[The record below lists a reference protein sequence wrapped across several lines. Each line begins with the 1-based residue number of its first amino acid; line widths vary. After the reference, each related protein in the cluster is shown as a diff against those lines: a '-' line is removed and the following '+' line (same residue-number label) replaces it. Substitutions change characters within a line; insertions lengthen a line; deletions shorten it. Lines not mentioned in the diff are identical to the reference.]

1 MSTLDNTQPDNDD
14 TADTGAT
21 VYDLSAH
28 RTAPVLEPGAAV
40 EPRIFDGEIVSD
52 KANAA
57 LDARVERGELV
68 LSRAARTTAVVVRTS
83 RTVAD
88 GTVRVVRDER
98 THRVAKAL
106 GRNVFVYIPAGAV
119 KVAQRLWE
127 SQTSARYERMMRQAE
142 LAGDLDKVG
151 EWEARRE
158 QERERRHR
166 RRQAMLNAPV
176 AIARATAVSIVTVTV
191 LLLLLGIV
199 LAVSSGEFVQVL
211 APIAAVID
219 AIAWLVWLASVLV
232 LPLAVAVP
240 TVGLGVLWNIGRKA
254 DVPTWLAPAR
264 QARDNAPPIT
274 PSIVVKA
281 LRDLGVRELRK
292 AIDDMGDAGAG
303 MLSPIVLAGCG
314 VELEVS
320 LPSGVSTKD
329 ITDRHRRLAENLNRH
344 EHEVFITIPV
354 AARTVRLWIADPG
367 ALDEPIGPSPL
378 VLDDTMTA
386 DLYTG
391 RAPWG
396 QDLRGDAVAI
406 ALLQRHLLITGLSN
420 QGKTAALRAL
430 ALWLAL
436 DPTVELRIADLKG
449 IGDWHMFTDLA
460 TTMIAGPTDEHVIA
474 ATHMLEGGVEEM
486 ERRLAAVD
494 PEVHKNG
501 VTRDLARSGE
511 GFHPLVLIVDE
522 AQQAF
527 MCPAVG
533 DDKRPYGGSKST
545 SRYFMAAR
553 KIHNQGRAVN
563 VILWQG
569 TQNPTDQNLP
579 KLVREGAH
587 IRGSL
592 VLGTEAESRMAL
604 GDKAVNAGA
613 APHKLRQGMD
623 KGTLVVAGDGVPLA
637 AGQSSLTVRT
647 HFVDGEEATA
657 VADRAKTMRVP
668 VTTDAGRVGPARDFL
683 ADLAQVMGGETRVRT
698 EVIRQRLREL
708 HPATYEGIA
717 AGDLAAK
724 LAAAGIESYKAHGGV
739 MAIRTAAVHAAIAE
753 RDEIDGE

>member
-1 MSTLDNTQPDNDD
+1 MTTLDNTHPDRDD
-14 TADTGAT
+14 EQDAT

-28 RTAPVLEPGAAV
+28 RAAPALPPGPGSVIEPSDAIEGEVLTPEQSAEVDRRLAAQQARRAAV
-40 EPRIFDGEIVSD
+40 
-52 KANAA
+52 
-57 LDARVERGELV
+57 
-68 LSRAARTTAVVVRTS
+68 AVVRRGRS
-83 RTVAD
+83 VAVH
-88 GTVRVVRDER
+88 TVRVARDER
-98 THRVAKAL
+98 TRSVAKAV
-106 GRNVFVYIPAGAV
+106 GRNVFVYVPAGAA
-119 KVAQRLWE
+119 KVTRRVWE
-127 SQTSARYERMMRQAE
+127 SRTSSRYERMMRQAE
-142 LAGDLDKVG
+142 LAGDLAAVAD
-151 EWEARRE
+151 WEARRE
-158 QERERRHR
+158 AERDRRHR
-166 RRQAMLNAPV
+166 RRQDLMHAPV
-176 AIARATAVSIVTVTV
+176 AIARATAVSLVTVTV
-191 LLLLLGIV
+191 LLLILGII
-199 LAVSSGEFVQVL
+199 LAVSTGEFAQVIG
-211 APIAAVID
+211 PIRAVID
-219 AIAWLVWLASVLV
+219 AIAWLMWLASVLV

-240 TVGLGVLWNIGRKA
+240 AVGLGVLWNIGRKA

-264 QARDNAPPIT
+264 QVRDNAPPIT

-378 VLDDTMTA
+378 VLDDTITA

-396 QDLRGDAVAI
+396 QDLRGDLVAI

-474 ATHMLEGGVEEM
+474 ATLMLEAGVEEM

-511 GFHPLVLIVDE
+511 GFHPLFLLVDE

-533 DDKRPYGGSKST
+533 DDKRPYGGAKST

-553 KIHNQGRAVN
+553 KLHNQGRAVN

-637 AGQSSLTVRT
+637 AGQSSLTIRT
-647 HFVDGEEATA
+647 NFIDGEQATVIA
-657 VADRAKTMRVP
+657 ERAKAMRAP
-668 VTTDAGRVGPARDFL
+668 VTSSTGDTAPARDFL
-683 ADLAQVMGGETRVRT
+683 ADLAQIMGGEVRVRT

-708 HPATYEGIA
+708 HPGTYEGMT
-717 AGDLAAK
+717 AGDLTAK
-724 LAAAGIESYKAHGGV
+724 LTAAGIEPYKTSGV
-739 MAIRTAAVHAAIAE
+739 MHVRTATVHQAIAE
-753 RDEIDGE
+753 RDENDGE